1 MENILDRLFLFMAK
15 EGLNPN
21 KITVQAGLSV
31 GLIGKAKKTNSGLN
45 SDSIEKILHTY
56 PNLSADWLLT
66 GRGNMLIEKPRK
78 TYDISHPTSSCVAD
92 SGYEN
97 NGERIKELEYIIEL
111 QKDLIQSLK
120 NKLLDRGA
128 SGAAVADAS

>member
-1 MENILDRLFLFMAK
+1 MEH

-56 PNLSADWLLT
+56 PNLSADWLIT
-66 GRGNMLIEKPRK
+66 GRGEMCIGAKQKQYETTPQNLS
-78 TYDISHPTSSCVAD
+78 YVSDNYYGSD
-92 SGYEN
+92 S
-97 NGERIKELEYIIEL
+97 ERIKELKHTIEL
-111 QKDLIQSLK
+111 QQEIIQGLK
-120 NKLLDRGA
+120 NKLLDRDA